1 MTIHF
6 NNQVA
11 NLNGSGVVMDSP
23 TPYVHK
29 KMFKKGKM
37 WMAASLI
44 AGATIAGSVITNS
57 TAHADTTDSGTTATA
72 ATTDGG
78 GSTSAT
84 TQITVP
90 SSNVTSAYDNAVANG
105 ATAGGQTAGQT
116 YNTTN
121 SSEASSA
128 VSAVTE
134 NYANQTDN
142 LNSVASQA
150 AESNADK
157 STLDEANSSV
167 QSAVAAAS
175 AADLT
180 TTPTDATTVSSHNEV
195 ANATT
200 DAQNQ
205 VSTIQQ
211 AVTQHQNAV
220 ATVSAANE
228 YNSQLASEAEQ
239 ANKIAGL
246 NVTSNGEVTVNSP
259 EEAKAAM
266 AEQLKKIQDAEA
278 AQKFKNKSAG
288 ITDNTISSSQVSQQ
302 LILGNEANA
311 TTQITYLADGIAAY
325 VAGNDNYGVINGSY
339 GHRKL
344 VGDITTADQAGYG
357 YVFVDNASNPLANP
371 INGEIAQVTYT
382 NLSNSYYGDTK
393 ISKIVV
399 TYSNATPTGNMYK
412 LPSENGGQGYFL
424 SVSQNPVS
432 GNMRSVDIQSTYQY
446 YDENGN
452 IIDFGKDGGAWL
464 SVGSLN
470 FDQGK
475 NTSTGDESGTDANQ
489 GISEAISVVS
499 GGEGHALYNSSIQ
512 NHDGTYYANFNNYA
526 SNFDPSSPYYGWDST
541 GSKLQYY
548 GAMVVKLTGT
558 SVTLQEKLQAWGG
571 ASISDAQYQNKYLRN
586 AWFTASTD
594 IPKTPDEQVTYSTI
608 KSVASNPT
616 EVSYHLY
623 NDAIKTPTA
632 SYSLDTI
639 NYTPASSKTVDA
651 VVDGQATSING
662 NQTVVGGAYYYT
674 ISSENLP
681 ANRDRVKD
689 GINISDTLPDGEII
703 KSVHVYASRA
713 DAQKAMANN
722 NSNGNIDSQFNIT
735 HTDQDYSVTPTASSD
750 YTVDK
755 LNANPSS
762 VFTLP
767 VVVIEFNETK
777 ESSSYDNTATY
788 TINGVKRTT
797 PTVKT
802 TTGKTEAKKTETLD
816 GRDVDGEIV
825 MRDTNLTY
833 GGYLDL
839 TAVTSTTSISDSD
852 YAKGIY
858 DYDDY
863 ADEYVTLDD
872 ASFKL
877 IDTKGNNITDAAKKA
892 GLTVTDQDGVLTI
905 AAPTDKAALKAF
917 IATYGGQKLNWSIN
931 YKINDDVADD
941 TIIPN
946 TYTQYTFGNQ
956 TASNTVTSTVK
967 SPSLSKDVKATA
979 DSMDSLNNSEIQ
991 VGETFVYPLAVSSP
1005 EGMQTP
1011 IKTAYVVDD
1020 YDQDHDQYN
1029 GKYTISNVNI
1039 TLKDGTTITSGDE
1052 LTKYITSKDE
1062 NGVLTFTLDPEFA
1075 SQIDQTKGYTFT
1087 INPQFTRIAAG
1098 DVYNTFSYVVNGVVT
1113 QSNTVV
1119 THTPEPASPTP
1130 ETPATPQ
1137 ETSYTP
1143 STSVAT
1149 PETPTTPAQALPQT
1163 GNEDGTASWFLGIL
1177 ALLGSISLFGLSK
1190 RKKEEA

>member
-44 AGATIAGSVITNS
+44 AGAAIAGSVITNS
-57 TAHADTTDSGTTATA
+57 TAHADTTDSGTTTTA

-78 GSTSAT
+78 GSASAT

-105 ATAGGQTAGQT
+105 AIAGGQTAGQT

-175 AADLT
+175 AAGLT
-180 TTPTDATTVSSHNEV
+180 TTPIDATTVSSHDQV

-220 ATVSAANE
+220 ATVSAADE

-266 AEQLKKIQDAEA
+266 AEQLKKIQDAES
-278 AQKFKNKSAG
+278 AQKSKNEGAG
-288 ITDNTISSSQVSQQ
+288 ITDNTISSSQVTQQ
-302 LILGNEANA
+302 LILNSETQA
-311 TTQITYLADGIAAY
+311 TMTLDYLADGLQAKAGEDGDTVSVGGSIGGTENTALTIYSNSTNPYTSNIDGTIA
-325 VAGNDNYGVINGSY
+325 
-339 GHRKL
+339 K
-344 VGDITTADQAGYG
+344 
-357 YVFVDNASNPLANP
+357 
-371 INGEIAQVTYT
+371 VTYS
-382 NLSNSYYGDTK
+382 NLKNSTYEGSP

-399 TYSNATPTGNMYK
+399 TYSNSTPTGNEVYAADYADH
-412 LPSENGGQGYFL
+412 YFL
-424 SVSQNPVS
+424 AIWSDPTQGDFHST
-432 GNMRSVDIQSTYQY
+432 DIDETIEY
-446 YDENGN
+446 YDADGN
-452 IIDFGKDGGAWL
+452 LIDFTDKNNAYL

-470 FDQGK
+470 FDQGI
-475 NTSTGDESGTDANQ
+475 NTNTGEINAADSTQGVSESF
-489 GISEAISVVS
+489 SVVS
-499 GGEGHALYNSSIQ
+499 GGTAYQLYDSSIKD
-512 NHDGTYYANFNNYA
+512 HDGVYYANFNNFA
-526 SNFDPSSPYYGWDST
+526 SNSDPSSPYYGWDNTNSN
-541 GSKLQYY
+541 LQYY
-548 GAMVVKLTGT
+548 GAAAIKLTGT
-558 SVTLQEKLQAWGG
+558 SVTIRQSLTAWGG
-571 ASISDAQYQNKYLRN
+571 ASISDAQYQNSDLTN
-586 AWFTASTD
+586 AWFTTSTT
-594 IPKTPDEQVTYSTI
+594 IPTTPDEQVTYSTI
-608 KSVASNPT
+608 KSAATIPT

-639 NYTPASSKTVDA
+639 NYTPASNKTVDA

-662 NQTVVGGAYYYT
+662 NQTVVGGTYYYT

-681 ANRDRVKD
+681 ANRDQVKD
-689 GINISDTLPDGEII
+689 GINISDTLPDGETI
-703 KSVHVYASRA
+703 KSVHVYASQA
-713 DAQKAMANN
+713 DAQKAMADN
-722 NSNGNIDSQFNIT
+722 NSDGNIDSQFNIT
-735 HTDQDYSVTPTASSD
+735 HTDQDYSVTPTDSSD

-755 LNANPSS
+755 LNADLSS
-762 VFTLP
+762 EFTLP
-767 VVVIEFNETK
+767 VVVIEFTETK

-788 TINGVKRTT
+788 TINGVKSTT

-802 TTGKTEAKKTETLD
+802 TTGKTEAVKTETLD
-816 GRDVDGEIV
+816 GKNVDGEIV
-825 MRDTNLTY
+825 MRDTDLTY

-839 TAVTSTTSISDSD
+839 TSVTSATSVSDGD
-852 YAKGIY
+852 FAKGIY
-858 DYDDY
+858 DQDDY

-872 ASFKL
+872 SSFKL
-877 IDTKGNNITDAAKKA
+877 TNANGDDITEAAEKA

-905 AAPTDKAALKAF
+905 SAPTETAALKAF

-941 TIIPN
+941 TVIPN

-967 SPSLSKDVKATA
+967 SPSLSKDVKSTA

-1130 ETPATPQ
+1130 ETPDTPQ

-1143 STSVAT
+1143 STPAST
-1149 PETPTTPAQALPQT
+1149 PANPTTPAQTLPQT
-1163 GNEDGTASWFLGIL
+1163 GSDEGTASWFMGIL